1 MENLEKKMEK
11 LELAYQ
17 FLDKA
22 NTLLNAANVCFH
34 DYTDTDKELLEIWL
48 LTNTSKKQIELY
60 AYINKLRNK

>member
-22 NTLLNAANVCFH
+22 NTLLNAANVCLH
-34 DYTDTDKELLEIWL
+34 DYTDTDKELYEIWIL
-48 LTNTSKKQIELY
+48 RNPEKKQTELY
-60 AYINKLRNK
+60 AYITKLIK